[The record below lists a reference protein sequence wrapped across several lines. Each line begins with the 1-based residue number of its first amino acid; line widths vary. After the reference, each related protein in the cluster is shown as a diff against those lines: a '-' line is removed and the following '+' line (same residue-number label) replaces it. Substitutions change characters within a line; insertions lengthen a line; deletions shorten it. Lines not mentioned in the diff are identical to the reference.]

1 MGKGVGVL
9 FCATLIQ
16 VPPPKMRWYGNRG
29 PDSYDPVCA
38 SLIDLFYYLPWLIWF
53 AALLFFFALIL

>member
-1 MGKGVGVL
+1 
-9 FCATLIQ
+9 
-16 VPPPKMRWYGNRG
+16 MRWYGNRG

-53 AALLFFFALIL
+53 AAILFFLALIL